1 MQKKFQLT
9 AATFDAHNTTL
20 LSSSTLS
27 SSLLA
32 HSLKDRR
39 VAGEFIWLAVCRAA
53 ERRGSANC
61 CCCHFFTLHLSTP
74 FWQPSA
80 VGQIPAAAAAGRAT
94 YCGAKCA
101 MERFESSIRTESD
114 PISVVLGGSQ
124 RGRHPQS
131 GVDRMSKGAPSR
143 HSLSPLSE
151 ALCLVMG
158 CSWPVSPISF

>member
-1 MQKKFQLT
+1 VQKKIQLT

-61 CCCHFFTLHLSTP
+61 CFCHFFTLHLSTP

-94 YCGAKCA
+94 HRGANCA
-101 MERFESSIRTESD
+101 MERLESSIRIESN
-114 PISVVLGGSQ
+114 PIPVVLGGNQ

-131 GVDRMSKGAPSR
+131 GVDGMSKSAPSR
-143 HSLSPLSE
+143 RSLSPLTE
-151 ALCLVMG
+151 AL
-158 CSWPVSPISF
+158 S